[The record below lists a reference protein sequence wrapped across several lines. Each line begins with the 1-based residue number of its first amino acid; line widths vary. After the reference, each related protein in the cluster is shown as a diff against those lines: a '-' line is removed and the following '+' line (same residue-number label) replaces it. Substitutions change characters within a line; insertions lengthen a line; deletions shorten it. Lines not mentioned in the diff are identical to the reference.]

1 MTKIEI
7 VYLIILVFLTFMAV
21 KTWFEFILAEIEN
34 IKEGEE
40 DDE

>member
-1 MTKIEI
+1 MTKLEI
-7 VYLIILVFLTFMAV
+7 VYLIILVFLTFMAA
-21 KTWFEFILAEIEN
+21 KTWFDFILSEIEN